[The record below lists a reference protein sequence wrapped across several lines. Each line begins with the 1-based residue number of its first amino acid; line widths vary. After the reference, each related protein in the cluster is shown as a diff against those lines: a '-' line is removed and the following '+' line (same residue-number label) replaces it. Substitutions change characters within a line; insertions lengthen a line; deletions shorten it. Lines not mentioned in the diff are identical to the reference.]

1 MQNKAE
7 VSETF
12 LGTGKGQK
20 ELRSLGIEYETVLG
34 ENQSGF
40 SVNFLIPEINLRV
53 RAIFP
58 RSESYPSVIALVRRK
73 KKRRFNKASSSFSS
87 RYFVFRLF
95 EINVVVSPFWATSSG
110 GVNLGPN
117 WSRPELEIALYYLGL
132 FFFFYRKIVKNTVF
146 SFFI

>member
-34 ENQSGF
+34 ENQ
-40 SVNFLIPEINLRV
+40 FLIPEINLRV

-95 EINVVVSPFWATSSG
+95 EINVVVSPFWATSSR

-117 WSRPELEIALYYLGL
+117 WSRPELEIALYYLGFF